1 MYTILKINLAAFDGG
16 GGAAAPAAAQG
27 GQNAAGAPPQTG
39 GASAPQ
45 GGKAARQA
53 SQGAGASASQ
63 AGQAPRGQEAGQA
76 PQEGQAQR
84 PTFDELIRGEYRQEY
99 DERVREIVTRRLQS
113 SRAELDAVRPI
124 LAILQQR
131 YGVEDGE
138 GAAGAV
144 LEALRKDDAYWESAA
159 EKAGMTAEQYRKI
172 VTIEARNRELQAV
185 IAAQQTEQRRN
196 EAYRR
201 LSEEAEQVRAAYPG
215 FDVEAELR
223 SGSAFGELVRN
234 GVDMLTAYRVCHQE
248 EFLAEAQRQ
257 AEGKAQ
263 AAVAA
268 NQARPRENGSGS
280 GQPAKLSG
288 DPSKWTREQF
298 RDVER
303 RVQRGERIVL

>member
-1 MYTILKINLAAFDGG
+1 MRLIRISLRAFGDGD
-16 GGAAAPAAAQG
+16 GAAGSAAQG
-27 GQNAAGAPPQTG
+27 GQNAAFAQPQAGGAP
-39 GASAPQ
+39 GASASQ
-45 GGKAARQA
+45 RAAGRA
-53 SQGAGASASQ
+53 GAGRNARGANGAAPGGQAAGGAAPMGASQ

-159 EKAGMTAEQYRKI
+159 EKAGMTPEQYRKI

-196 EAYRR
+196 ETYRR
-201 LSEEAEQVRAAYPG
+201 LEAVGQLDRLGRTRPDKGYAGTAYPRHIN
-215 FDVEAELR
+215 LR
-223 SGSAFGELVRN
+223 EKRS
-234 GVDMLTAYRVCHQE
+234 
-248 EFLAEAQRQ
+248 
-257 AEGKAQ
+257 
-263 AAVAA
+263 
-268 NQARPRENGSGS
+268 
-280 GQPAKLSG
+280 
-288 DPSKWTREQF
+288 
-298 RDVER
+298 
-303 RVQRGERIVL
+303 